1 LQLIPRSILSEDFP
15 RHFVD
20 EYIHWLDLNTH
31 ELEFRPAGSP
41 WTSGPSNWRL
51 YIQEHGTRPC
61 VMLQTPSQDIS
72 WIRLIDIR
80 SSTFGVVSDLL
91 SPLESPKHIVATLT
105 PNALEVSLPRLRLSF
120 FVNASW
126 ELECR
131 TIPGYV
137 VDKNQS
143 CGTMFGLK
151 NKLVLCSSC
160 TCSEEPLPPRRV
172 IIPQGEVSFKKNGDF
187 TKVSIDT
194 AADQHVCWNEYTIDP
209 ELGCLRCH
217 TTLGSKLYRCY
228 LHALTSHCLPDPL
241 LGHTGTEEALYILQS
256 ATCRS
261 FQRLDLHES
270 KLLHLISKLS
280 PKIHHKVGSGP
291 ATVKWK
297 DLSALSQHSDF
308 FFAVSAILDRASALE
323 SLYDSPADFM
333 ISLRDKRLLNR
344 EARRNKSYY
353 TSALNISGQTSL
365 STGDIEYRSRD
376 VSDRGSAEPAFRT
389 SWSIWNAQPFLPD
402 LSSDLWDLMTSW
414 NSIGPA
420 LSEITLQY
428 NPYWLD
434 FDAARDWIMV
444 YDLCRNSAKQNRRNL
459 QISLTF
465 SLSAAA
471 YNNYKHS
478 NTIAF
483 LVIFALDERC
493 HDLSPPQHL
502 SYNLSDG
509 LTPGLTR
516 LENIIYASA
525 VPPKGGRSS
534 AQNTEYE
541 AALSRESSEIANL
554 ILSQWPD
561 YRLVDFRKQWLDKS
575 ECNRRV
581 NRYSLSI
588 SWNNR
593 LREHV
598 LQLQTLLQDYE
609 DVSIPAAVPYTF
621 SPQFIT
627 SNPASPSYWPYHIFL
642 SRTNVPLLSPERMPF
657 QDHTIPPTEPTEPV
671 PPLADSKGL
680 EIILNELH
688 HSHQPSLQLYGRE
701 LNNSYRE
708 VLGRDASQ
716 STRGPVPSHEVLVL
730 YHNEC
735 SHRKDKLFSEIS
747 AALSPSQLVEETC
760 NLAGLWPW
768 ITPRLILRQLAHDR
782 INRLPDQ
789 WKSVIMRYA
798 ISFIKYQQSLR
809 LLEHSSRQEHEEL
822 LREIEAI
829 RHETLAD
836 STPDWLLIQV
846 CAILS

>member
-1 LQLIPRSILSEDFP
+1 
-15 RHFVD
+15 
-20 EYIHWLDLNTH
+20 
-31 ELEFRPAGSP
+31 
-41 WTSGPSNWRL
+41 
-51 YIQEHGTRPC
+51 
-61 VMLQTPSQDIS
+61 MLQTPSQDIS

-91 SPLESPKHIVATLT
+91 SPLESPEHIVATLT

-143 CGTMFGLK
+143 CGTMFGLT
-151 NKLVLCSSC
+151 NKLVLCPSC
-160 TCSEEPLPPRRV
+160 TCSEEPLPARRV

-187 TKVSIDT
+187 TSVLIDT
-194 AADQHVCWNEYTIDP
+194 AADQHVRWNEYTIEP

-270 KLLHLISKLS
+270 TLLDMISKLS

-297 DLSALSQHSDF
+297 DLSALSQHPDF
-308 FFAVSAILDRASALE
+308 FFSVSSILDRASALE

-333 ISLRDKRLLNR
+333 ISVRDKRLLNR

-353 TSALNISGQTSL
+353 ISALNLSGQTL

-376 VSDRGSAEPAFRT
+376 VSDRGFAEPAFRT
-389 SWSIWNAQPFLPD
+389 SWSIWNAQPFIPD
-402 LSSDLWDLMTSW
+402 LSSDLWDLMASW

-428 NPYWLD
+428 SPYWLD
-434 FDAARDWIMV
+434 FDASRDWFMI
-444 YDLCRNSAKQNRRNL
+444 YDLCRKSAKQNRRNL
-459 QISLTF
+459 QIRLTF

-478 NTIAF
+478 NIIAF

-502 SYNLSDG
+502 LYNLSDG
-509 LTPGLTR
+509 LTPELTR
-516 LENIIYASA
+516 LENIVYAST

-534 AQNTEYE
+534 AQNAEYN
-541 AALSRESSEIANL
+541 AAVRRESSEIAKL
-554 ILSQWPD
+554 ILLQWPD
-561 YRLVDFRKQWLDKS
+561 YQSVDFRKQWLDKS

-581 NRYSLSI
+581 NEYSLSI
-588 SWNNR
+588 SSNNR

-598 LQLQTLLQDYE
+598 LQLQSILQHYE
-609 DVSIPAAVPYTF
+609 DVSIPAVVPYTF

-627 SNPASPSYWPYHIFL
+627 SNPASPSYSLYDIFL
-642 SRTNVPLLSPERMPF
+642 SRTDVPLPSPERVPF
-657 QDHTIPPTEPTEPV
+657 RDHTIPPTASTERV
-671 PPLADSKGL
+671 PPLADSNSL
-680 EIILNELH
+680 EILLNELH
-688 HSHQPSLQLYGRE
+688 HSRQPSLQLYGRE

-716 STRGPVPSHEVLVL
+716 STHGPVPSHEVLVL
-730 YHNEC
+730 YHNER
-735 SHRKDKLFSEIS
+735 SHRKDKLFSEIL
-747 AALSPSQLVEETC
+747 AALAPSQQVEETS
-760 NLAGLWPW
+760 NLAGLWPR
-768 ITPRLILRQLAHDR
+768 ITPRLILRQLARDR
-782 INRLPDQ
+782 VNRLPDQ

-798 ISFIKYQQSLR
+798 ISFIKNQQSLR
-809 LLEHSSRQEHEEL
+809 LLELSSRQEHEEL
-822 LREIEAI
+822 LREMEAI
-829 RHETLAD
+829 RHDTLAD
-836 STPDWLLIQV
+836 STPDWLLVQV
-846 CAILS
+846 RAIPS